1 MEINNNNYN
10 VPAEFSPQGN
20 GDLTAPA
27 VAMSASESAA
37 FAMAAQQKAIVEARY
52 KMALARPRDLD
63 LVRQKMLK
71 DASRPSFAT
80 VAIYHKPVGNGI
92 EGPSIRFVESAI
104 RNMTNILTE
113 TSTVSE
119 DDERRVIRVA
129 VSDLE
134 TNTYFSQDVT
144 VTKTVERRKLPQGEK
159 PIRVRANSNGQPIYI
174 LHATDDEILN
184 KQNALISKAV
194 RTLGLRLIPGDLVDE
209 ALSEIK
215 KTMAQQDR
223 QDPDAAKHR
232 IIDAFAQLGVSVEA
246 LKEFVGHELSAL
258 TPNEI
263 QLLRT
268 TYTSIKDGETSWKAV
283 MDDKAEK
290 EANAKE
296 KAKQAAAPISAKKT
310 EPKKAEP
317 VTEKAQTR
325 NDKKSTAPKAQPN
338 VTDAEV
344 VEDSDKETE
353 PEDSDM
359 FA

>member
-1 MEINNNNYN
+1 MENNSFN
-10 VPAEFSPQGN
+10 VPAEFNPQNNGN
-20 GDLTAPA
+20 GAVPM
-27 VAMSASESAA
+27 VAMSSAETA
-37 FAMAAQQKAIVEARY
+37 AIAMAAQQKAVVEARY

-63 LVRQKMLK
+63 MVRQAMLK
-71 DASRPSFAT
+71 DASRPSFAS
-80 VAIYHKPVGNGI
+80 VAIYHKPVGNGV
-92 EGPSIRFVESAI
+92 EGPSIRFVEAAI

-113 TSTVSE
+113 TFTVSE
-119 DDERRVIRVA
+119 DDERRVIRVS

-134 TNTYFSQDVT
+134 ANTYFSQEVT
-144 VTKTVERRKLPQGEK
+144 VTKTVERRKLPNGEK
-159 PIRVRANSNGQPIYI
+159 PIRMRTNSNGQPIYI

-209 ALSEIK
+209 ALWEIK

-263 QLLRT
+263 QLLRS
-268 TYTSIKDGETSWKAV
+268 TYSAIKDGETSWKAI

-290 EANAKE
+290 DANAKE
-296 KAKQAAAPISAKKT
+296 KAKQNAPTTSKKAET
-310 EPKKAEP
+310 KKAEP
-317 VTEKAQTR
+317 VTEKAQMR
-325 NDKKSTAPKAQPN
+325 NDRKATATPEQPT

-344 VEDSDKETE
+344 VEDSE
-353 PEDSDM
+353 PADSDM